1 MIKFF
6 RHIRKSLLM
15 ENKTGKYLKYA
26 IGEIVFVVI
35 GILIALSI
43 NNWNEERKERIQEI
57 VLLKQ
62 LQTEFN
68 SNLQQLNEKIF
79 IRQEIMNSASLLL
92 SYIDN
97 PETRIKDSINK
108 HVALSIG
115 YATFDPIVSDLSS
128 SGGLKLIQNNNLKQ
142 LLSFWTSE
150 IVQVTESEQT
160 WYKYRTEIYLPFLI
174 VHYQLRTARHN
185 LINTN
190 YLKKY
195 QTNKDMDS
203 YLFKLGGIGTT
214 KYPEDFNHLLNQ
226 PDYEDHLTRCIV
238 TNNISDVQ
246 STILRSRIVE
256 ILELLETEITNK

>member
-1 MIKFF
+1 ME
-6 RHIRKSLLM
+6 

-26 IGEIVFVVI
+26 IGEILLVVV

-43 NNWNEERKERIQEI
+43 NNWNESRKEHIHEI

-68 SNLQQLNEKIF
+68 SNLQQLDEKIF
-79 IRQEIMNSASLLL
+79 IRQEIMNSASRLL

-115 YATFDPIVSDLSS
+115 YTTFDPIVSDLSS
-128 SGGLKLIQNNNLKQ
+128 SGGLKLIKNNDLKQ

-160 WYKYRTEIYLPFLI
+160 WYRYRTEIYLPFLI
-174 VHYQLRTARHN
+174 EHYQLRTARHN

-195 QTNKDMDS
+195 QINKNIDS

-214 KYPEDFNHLLNQ
+214 KHPEDFNHLLNQ

-238 TNNISDVQ
+238 TNNIIDIQ

-256 ILELLETEITNK
+256 ILELLETEITN

>member
-6 RHIRKSLLM
+6 RKIRQNLLM
-15 ENKTGKYLKYA
+15 ENKTGKYFKYA
-26 IGEIVFVVI
+26 IGEIVLVVI

-43 NNWNEERKERIQEI
+43 NNWNESRKDKAQEI

-62 LQTEFN
+62 LRTEFQ
-68 SNLQQLNEKIF
+68 SNLEQLDEKIF
-79 IRQEIMNSASLLL
+79 IRQEIMNSVSRLLY
-92 SYIDN
+92 YIDN
-97 PETRIKDSINK
+97 PETRMKDSINK
-108 HVALSIG
+108 HVALTIG

-128 SGGLKLIQNNNLKQ
+128 SGGLKLLKNDNLKQ

-160 WYKYRTEIYLPFLI
+160 WYKYRTEIYLPFL
-174 VHYQLRTARHN
+174 VEHYQLRTARHN

-195 QTNKDMDS
+195 QTNKNTDS
-203 YLFKLGGIGTT
+203 YLYKLGGIGTT

-256 ILELLETEITNK
+256 ILNLLETEITNK

>member
-1 MIKFF
+1 MAK
-6 RHIRKSLLM
+6 
-15 ENKTGKYLKYA
+15 NKTGKYLKYA
-26 IGEIVFVVI
+26 IGEIVLVVI

-43 NNWNEERKERIQEI
+43 NNWNEARKERIQEI

-62 LQTEFN
+62 LQTEFK
-68 SNLQQLNEKIF
+68 SNLQQLDEKIF
-79 IRQEIMNSASLLL
+79 IRQEIMNSASQLL

-108 HVALSIG
+108 HIALSIG

-128 SGGLKLIQNNNLKQ
+128 SGGLKLLKNNDLKQ

-160 WYKYRTEIYLPFLI
+160 WYKYRTEVYLPFLI
-174 VHYQLRTARHN
+174 EHYQLRTARHN

-195 QTNKDMDS
+195 QTNKNMDS
-203 YLFKLGGIGTT
+203 YLYKLGGIGTT

-226 PDYEDHLTRCIV
+226 PNYEDHLTRCIV

-246 STILRSRIVE
+246 SVILRTRVVE
-256 ILELLETEITNK
+256 ILELLETEITN